1 MGIIR
6 SGFLLCAGAAIFWGF
21 THKDQLQS
29 GGHVPSADPGSITS
43 VIAQAGSQLREALP
57 TSAAGGVPYS
67 SGQGREPIFFSP
79 TQDLERVDIG
89 LIEQARS
96 SIKIAMFAFTDRS
109 IAEALARQAKSGVQ
123 IWVYRDRGQFEQE
136 YAHRSQ
142 VGAILAGQRNI
153 HVRVKGSNELMHE
166 KAFVIDDS
174 ILRDGSGNWSVSAAR
189 FQDNQITITRDASQ
203 IAAFNRDF
211 REMWDRGDNLAVQ

>member
-29 GGHVPSADPGSITS
+29 GGHASAGPGAVTN
-43 VIAQAGSQLREALP
+43 VLAQAGSQLREALP
-57 TSAAGGVPYS
+57 TSTAGGVPYS

-79 TQDLERVDIG
+79 TQDLEHVDIG

-109 IAEALARQAKSGVQ
+109 IAEVLAREARSGVQ
-123 IWVYRDRGQFEQE
+123 IWIYRDRGQFEQE

-142 VGAILAGQRNI
+142 VSAILASQRNI
-153 HVRVKGSNELMHE
+153 HVRVKGSNQLMHE
-166 KAFVIDDS
+166 KAFLIDDS
-174 ILRDGSGNWSVSAAR
+174 ILRDGSGNWSVSAR
-189 FQDNQITITRDASQ
+189 LQDNQITITRDASQ
-203 IAAFNRDF
+203 IAAFNRNF
-211 REMWDRGDNLAVQ
+211 RGMWDRGDNLVVQ

>member
-29 GGHVPSADPGSITS
+29 GGHVSSAGRGSITS

-67 SGQGREPIFFSP
+67 SGQGRESIFFSP
-79 TQDLERVDIG
+79 TQDLENVDIG
-89 LIEQARS
+89 LLERARS

-109 IAEALARQAKSGVQ
+109 IAEALMRQARSGVQ
-123 IWVYRDRGQFEQE
+123 IWIYRDRGQFEQE
-136 YAHRSQ
+136 HAQRSQ
-142 VGAILAGQRNI
+142 VSAILAGQPNI
-153 HVRVKGSNELMHE
+153 HVRVKGSKELMHE
-166 KAFVIDDS
+166 KAFLVDDS

-189 FQDNQITITRDASQ
+189 FQDNQITVTRDASQ
-203 IAAFNRDF
+203 VAAFDREF
-211 REMWDRGDNLAVQ
+211 RGMWNRGDNVVVQ